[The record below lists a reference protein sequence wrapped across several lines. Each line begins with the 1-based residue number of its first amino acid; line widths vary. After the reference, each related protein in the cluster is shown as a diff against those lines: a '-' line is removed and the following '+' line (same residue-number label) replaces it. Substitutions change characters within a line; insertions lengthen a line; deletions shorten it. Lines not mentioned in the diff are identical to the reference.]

1 MASENEVVIETAS
14 QANWLF
20 GIPYSNRSMSK
31 GKPIVFHA
39 LKAQGYRIEPVRNGV
54 TDQAIQDPVDLQR
67 RVAPRQKRSQE
78 RIEIIIDAT
87 KRLLERDEADSITT
101 STVAAEANVPVS
113 SVYRYFPNIY
123 SIHLTILEEF
133 KAQTDGIIHG
143 ILSNPDIRDW
153 RVSLTGM
160 IQGLREL
167 VQDTPSYGAVFR
179 LTLTTPELRGV
190 REEWNRRFAEVLAER
205 WREGQDNF
213 QGGDPDM
220 VARMIVEIYCAAEV
234 IAFEK
239 RADPDM
245 ADRYFAESMRVLE
258 RYISPYL
265 D

>member
-1 MASENEVVIETAS
+1 VNE
-14 QANWLF
+14 QA
-20 GIPYSNRSMSK
+20 
-31 GKPIVFHA
+31 
-39 LKAQGYRIEPVRNGV
+39 
-54 TDQAIQDPVDLQR
+54 TQDPVDLQR

-78 RIEIIIDAT
+78 RIEIIIEAT
-87 KRLLERDEADSITT
+87 KRLLERGEADSITT

-133 KAQTDGIIHG
+133 KTQTDDIIHG
-143 ILSNPDIRDW
+143 ILSDPDIQDW

-160 IQGLREL
+160 IQGLRQL
-167 VQDTPSYGAVFR
+167 VQDTPSFGAVFR

-190 REEWNRRFAEVLAER
+190 REEWNRRFAEMLAGR
-205 WREGQDNF
+205 WREGRDNF
-213 QGGDPDM
+213 NGGDPEL

-239 RADPDM
+239 RADPEV
-245 ADRYFAESMRVLE
+245 ADRYFAEAMRVLE
-258 RYISPYL
+258 RYIAPYL

>member
-1 MASENEVVIETAS
+1 M
-14 QANWLF
+14 
-20 GIPYSNRSMSK
+20 
-31 GKPIVFHA
+31 
-39 LKAQGYRIEPVRNGV
+39 
-54 TDQAIQDPVDLQR
+54 
-67 RVAPRQKRSQE
+67 
-78 RIEIIIDAT
+78 IIDAT
-87 KRLLERDEADSITT
+87 KRLLERGEADAITT
-101 STVAAEANVPVS
+101 SLVAAEANVPVS

-123 SIHLTILEEF
+123 SVHLTILEEF
-133 KAQTDGIIHG
+133 KTQTDAIIHG
-143 ILSNPDIRDW
+143 ILSNPEITDW

-167 VQDTPSYGAVFR
+167 VQDTPSFGAVFR

-190 REEWNRRFAEVLAER
+190 RAEWNRRFAEVLASR
-205 WREGQDNF
+205 WREGRDNF
-213 QGGDPDM
+213 HGGDPDM

-239 RADPDM
+239 RDEPEV

>member
-160 IQGLREL
+160 IQG
-167 VQDTPSYGAVFR
+167 VSQ
-179 LTLTTPELRGV
+179 
-190 REEWNRRFAEVLAER
+190 
-205 WREGQDNF
+205 
-213 QGGDPDM
+213 
-220 VARMIVEIYCAAEV
+220 AR
-234 IAFEK
+234 
-239 RADPDM
+239 
-245 ADRYFAESMRVLE
+245 
-258 RYISPYL
+258 
-265 D
+265 